1 MAERWASLIPA
12 TRARRT
18 AKSGWSDD
26 MQVKKIRTSTQCF
39 TADLY
44 WDLPLPLLGY
54 PLSMPNPASLIALC
68 CGMNEKQ

>member
-1 MAERWASLIPA
+1 MAERWAPLIPA

-26 MQVKKIRTSTQCF
+26 MQVKNIRTSTQCF

-44 WDLPLPLLGY
+44 WDLPLLGY

-68 CGMNEKQ
+68 CGMNEKL

>member
-1 MAERWASLIPA
+1 
-12 TRARRT
+12 
-18 AKSGWSDD
+18 
-26 MQVKKIRTSTQCF
+26 MQVKNIRTSTQCF

-44 WDLPLPLLGY
+44 WDLPLLGY